1 MRNMKFIV
9 NVVLAVSSI
18 AALAQESARTVQYHS
33 QDIVAIRAK
42 VKYTTLIELPTT
54 EKIMEA
60 ATGDKDFWIVD
71 VVGNFCFV
79 HPAKQGIA
87 SNLNLITDK
96 GNIYSFTLQDIS
108 GSPGEPDLKVIVEP
122 ADRSAIVAASGP
134 AQFVPAAQLE
144 QSKQQVAALQS
155 HVEQA
160 VDEYKSGYPTQ
171 LKFDYVYKANQAPFD
186 IQSIYHD
193 DKFTYIKTNAPE
205 KFSVYEMKDGKPN
218 LVTYDLREGTY
229 IIPKIMD
236 DGYVELGKE
245 ADELCAERITRH
257 DREQPYFSHRRAGR
271 DARRTASRANTARPF
286 RAAQGRL
293 AEEPQDVRLL
303 GAALLV
309 IVAALFSSTGKK
321 TPAQQAAAKGQPPQP
336 TLQDNTDNNV
346 QDMKNQVQA
355 ERQKEQQAAMAAAAG
370 QDPALASA
378 TPAQQAAAAAFG
390 PSGEAPTSCGP
401 GRPCGQAQQG
411 TMPPQLTP
419 EQQQAQLI
427 AAKERERADNSRFAS
442 NLVYSRL
449 AEQRNSSRNSKARRC
464 PSSMTIPSGRQRRVS
479 LTHEPEKEQEE
490 TPGGYKRPL
499 EANIDSAVGQP
510 YLVYEGSVL
519 DTVL

>member
-1 MRNMKFIV
+1 MRLLKSIV

-18 AALAQESARTVQYHS
+18 GALAQESARTVQYHS

-108 GSPGEPDLKVIVEP
+108 GSSAEPDLKVIVEP

-134 AQFVPAAQLE
+134 PQFVPAAQLE
-144 QSKQQVAALQS
+144 QSKQQVNALQS

-205 KFSVYEMKDGKPN
+205 KFSVCEMKDGKPN

-229 IIPKIMD
+229 IIPKVMD
-236 DGYVELGKE
+236 DGYVELGKK
-245 ADELCAERITRH
+245 RMN
-257 DREQPYFSHRRAGR
+257 F
-271 DARRTASRANTARPF
+271 AR
-286 RAAQGRL
+286 
-293 AEEPQDVRLL
+293 
-303 GAALLV
+303 
-309 IVAALFSSTGKK
+309 
-321 TPAQQAAAKGQPPQP
+321 KG
-336 TLQDNTDNNV
+336 
-346 QDMKNQVQA
+346 
-355 ERQKEQQAAMAAAAG
+355 
-370 QDPALASA
+370 
-378 TPAQQAAAAAFG
+378 
-390 PSGEAPTSCGP
+390 
-401 GRPCGQAQQG
+401 
-411 TMPPQLTP
+411 
-419 EQQQAQLI
+419 
-427 AAKERERADNSRFAS
+427 
-442 NLVYSRL
+442 
-449 AEQRNSSRNSKARRC
+449 
-464 PSSMTIPSGRQRRVS
+464 
-479 LTHEPEKEQEE
+479 
-490 TPGGYKRPL
+490 
-499 EANIDSAVGQP
+499 
-510 YLVYEGSVL
+510 
-519 DTVL
+519 